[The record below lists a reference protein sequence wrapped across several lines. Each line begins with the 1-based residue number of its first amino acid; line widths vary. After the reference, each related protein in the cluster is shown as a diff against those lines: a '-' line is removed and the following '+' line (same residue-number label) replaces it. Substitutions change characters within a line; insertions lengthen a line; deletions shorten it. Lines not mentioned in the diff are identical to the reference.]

1 MTAKIARK
9 RHYLLCRPHHFAV
22 EYAINPWMDASAD
35 VDTARA
41 VSQWETL
48 VGTLRR
54 LGHTVDT
61 LDPEPGLPDM
71 VYAANGAFSVD
82 GVVYGARFRYP
93 QRQAEAAA
101 HEKWYRATGWRFAP
115 PTETNE
121 GEGDFAYVPG
131 PGLVLAGYG
140 YRTDPRGHAEAAEAL
155 SRPVISLKLVDDRFY
170 HLDTAL
176 TVLDDETIAYYPG
189 AFSTGSQTILRRLFP
204 GALLADEADA
214 VAFGLNSV
222 SDDHHVVLN
231 SEAAGMAEKLA
242 ARGYTPVPVDL
253 SELKR
258 GGGSVKCCIAEL
270 RAAA

>member
-1 MTAKIARK
+1 MTLIPARV
-9 RHYLLCRPHHFAV
+9 RHYLLCRPRYFAV
-22 EYAINPWMDASAD
+22 EYAINPWMDATTEVD
-35 VDTARA
+35 VDRA

-48 VGTLRR
+48 VATLRD

-61 LDPEPGLPDM
+61 LEPEPGLPDM

-82 GVVYGARFRYP
+82 GVVYGARFKFP

-101 HEKWYRATGWRFAP
+101 HEKWYRARGWEFVTP
-115 PTETNE
+115 SETNE

-140 YRTDPRGHAEAAEAL
+140 FRTDPAGHAEAAEAL
-155 SRPVISLKLVDDRFY
+155 QRPVISLKLTDPRFY

-176 TVLDDETIAYYPG
+176 TVLDDDTVAYYPD
-189 AFSTGSQTILRRLFP
+189 AFSPGSQTILRRLFP
-204 GALLADEADA
+204 SAVIADEADA
-214 VAFGLNSV
+214 LAFGLNSV
-222 SDDHHVVLN
+222 SDNRNVVLN
-231 SEAAGMAEKLA
+231 TEAVGMADKLA

-253 SELKR
+253 SELKL

-270 RAAA
+270 RS